1 MAIIGGTG
9 ADDVLRG
16 TSGDDVLWGG
26 VGNDDLMG
34 LAGDDRLEG
43 GAGADALNGGPG
55 ADIASYTKSPG
66 GVRVYLDGTPGS
78 GGDAEGDV
86 LTEIEDVWGSRFD
99 DRIFGDGANNRL
111 FGGDGYDFLEGGV
124 GADLLDGSEDGGYDR
139 GNLGSP
145 TAARDTVW
153 GDTAGYTQSDA
164 GVTVNL
170 ATGTAAGGHAEGD
183 TLRGIEGVRGSN
195 HADVLTAR
203 DDDPNTETHPP
214 EGSSLW
220 GQKGDDALHGGSGDD
235 LLWGGK
241 GDDTLLG
248 GGGGDYLEGGAGA
261 DVLDGGDQP
270 VEGTGDFAGYEL
282 SDAGVTINLATGTA
296 QGGHA
301 EGDTLTGIES
311 VFGSRHV
318 DHLTGDDGR
327 NFLFGRDGDD
337 TLVGGVG
344 DDVLFGGAGA
354 DVLDGGEGIDRP
366 DYLGSDAGVT
376 VNLAMG
382 TAEGGHAEGDTLA
395 GIEGVIGSNHADHL
409 TGDDGDNQ
417 LFGRDG
423 DDTLD
428 GGAGDDVMDAGAGDD
443 ELDGGAGDDMLTGG
457 EGADV
462 LDGGAGWDEAAYWN
476 SDAGV
481 SVNLATGTAQGG
493 HAEGDTLTGIER
505 VTGSRNHADRL
516 TGDEGDNWLR
526 SLDGDDTLVGAEGD
540 DTLEGGAGADV
551 LDGGE
556 GSDTIWYFHSDAGV
570 TVNLATSTPQ
580 GGHAEG
586 DTLTRIENVT
596 GSRNHADRLT
606 GDDGSNRLDGLD
618 GDDTLDGG
626 AGEDRLRGG
635 AGADTFV
642 FGGGDTIR
650 DFGDGADAID
660 ISAFGDISADNFETT
675 VTIRQSGNDAE
686 VQIGEAV
693 LTLNGVSA
701 ADITMDDFLL
711 A

>member
-1 MAIIGGTG
+1 M
-9 ADDVLRG
+9 
-16 TSGDDVLWGG
+16 
-26 VGNDDLMG
+26 
-34 LAGDDRLEG
+34 
-43 GAGADALNGGPG
+43 
-55 ADIASYTKSPG
+55 
-66 GVRVYLDGTPGS
+66 
-78 GGDAEGDV
+78 
-86 LTEIEDVWGSRFD
+86 
-99 DRIFGDGANNRL
+99 
-111 FGGDGYDFLEGGV
+111 
-124 GADLLDGSEDGGYDR
+124 
-139 GNLGSP
+139 
-145 TAARDTVW
+145 
-153 GDTAGYTQSDA
+153 
-164 GVTVNL
+164 
-170 ATGTAAGGHAEGD
+170 
-183 TLRGIEGVRGSN
+183 
-195 HADVLTAR
+195 
-203 DDDPNTETHPP
+203 
-214 EGSSLW
+214 
-220 GQKGDDALHGGSGDD
+220 
-235 LLWGGK
+235 
-241 GDDTLLG
+241 
-248 GGGGDYLEGGAGA
+248 
-261 DVLDGGDQP
+261 LDGGDHQNRIGGP
-270 VEGTGDFAGYEL
+270 GDYAGYEL

-301 EGDTLTGIES
+301 EGDTLTGIEG
-311 VFGSRHV
+311 VYGSQHA

-327 NFLFGRDGDD
+327 NGLVGLDGDD
-337 TLVGGVG
+337 TLVGGPG
-344 DDVLFGGAGA
+344 NDVLAGDAGA
-354 DVLDGGEGIDRP
+354 DVLDAGEGNDRAT
-366 DYLGSDAGVT
+366 YGRSDAGVT

-382 TAEGGHAEGDTLA
+382 TAEGGHAEGDTIT
-395 GIEGVIGSNHADHL
+395 GIEEVVGSNHADHL
-409 TGDDGDNQ
+409 TGDDGDNRFWGREGDDTINGGAGDDEIHGQ
-417 LFGRDG
+417 EGDDRLRGGVGDDFVFGYVGDDVLEGGAGNDLVVGHAG

-428 GGAGDDVMDAGAGDD
+428 GGAGDDDLV
-443 ELDGGAGDDMLTGG
+443 G
-457 EGADV
+457 ERGADA
-462 LDGGAGWDEAAYWN
+462 LDGGAGWDRAFYLHSDVGVTVNLTTGTGQGGHAEGDTLTGIEEVVGSDHDDVLTAHNEGGGSLQGRGGADRLTGGPGWDEAAYWE

-481 SVNLATGTAQGG
+481 TVNLATGAGQGG

-586 DTLTRIENVT
+586 DTLTGIENVT